1 MSMSSPIAGSAPTS
15 NLVRA
20 YLAAEYRWQHGGD
33 WHDLRI
39 GLPAPAL
46 ELLYPDAG
54 SFGLLSAW
62 NPRSVECTELANRE
76 ADRALHQ
83 DLVVTDASF
92 VAAFASASNRS
103 WREPSWV
110 VMGLPVERFDALS
123 RKYGQLGTL
132 WWTRGRPGRLRID
145 AVRPVDF
152 ADDEEHV
159 DWLQPAPAGA

>member
-1 MSMSSPIAGSAPTS
+1 MVMSTSIAGSTS
-15 NLVRA
+15 TTDLVRA
-20 YLAAEYRWQHGGD
+20 YLAAEYRWQHNGD

-39 GLPAPAL
+39 GLQVPAL
-46 ELLYPDAG
+46 ELLYPDCA

-62 NPRSVECTELANRE
+62 NPHSVERAEPANRE

-83 DLVVTDASF
+83 DLVAAGTPF
-92 VAAFASASNRS
+92 LPAFASAPNRS

-132 WWTRGRPGRLRID
+132 WWTPARPGRLRVD
-145 AVRPVDF
+145 AMRPADF
-152 ADDEEHV
+152 EDDEHV
-159 DWLQPAPAGA
+159 DWLRPSAAGA